1 VYEAP
6 RLKRFGTFWELTRSN
21 GQMDDLGFDLLL
33 NNGQTMTVDGNPPR
47 S

>member
-1 VYEAP
+1 V
-6 RLKRFGTFWELTRSN
+6 LTRSN
-21 GQMDDLGFDLLL
+21 GPKDDLGFDLLL

>member
-6 RLKRFGTFWELTRSN
+6 RLKRFGTFRELTRSN
-21 GQMDDLGFDLLL
+21 GPKDDLGFDLLL